1 MNRLLIIGLILSCVS
16 FSYGQADTVDAGSSV
31 VVTGTGTRTI
41 VTPTKISELP
51 DVVENDQPKPLV
63 KYTVV
68 TKKIDVSFEPK
79 PIAPANLKVA
89 EPLEKL
95 YAGYLKAGMGNY
107 LMPKVDFYY
116 GSTRS
121 RKNNWGIRLNHFS
134 AGQGPDDVGFSGFS
148 ENEAQFN
155 YKHFLAHHT
164 LKFDVGYK
172 RDVNYFYGFDLTD
185 SLFAN
190 FKDAKDK
197 IKAINNLIQFS
208 AELESQYKDSS
219 MVNHVVGLDY
229 YHLKGNFSNRENQF
243 VLDGTVQ
250 KYFGKELGKL
260 DFALDYND
268 YSYQKFEDLDT
279 NQLVSSLSTAN
290 FNTLQNNVLFKLNP
304 SINSLRGNFKARIG
318 ASLQVD
324 SRLGTVHVFPD
335 VEVKYS
341 MFNDMFIPY
350 IGATGNVQ
358 RNSYRSFFEE
368 NPFVSSGFEL
378 RNTVQRYEVY
388 GGIRGSF
395 SSTMSFNL
403 TMSQGKY
410 SNMPLFF
417 SDTTISSQNKFGV
430 LYDDAS
436 IVKVGGQLSYRK
448 LEKLKVYVRGDYTS
462 YKMTNEAFAWHLPS
476 VKVSVGGVYDLADK
490 LIVKADL
497 FFIGGRKA
505 KSLVPVTGVEAIEQ
519 IEESVVT
526 GTYYPVDM
534 KAIFDANLG
543 VEYRLTDKVSAFINV
558 NNLTTKKYQ
567 EWLRFPT
574 QSINVM
580 FGGTVRF

>member
-1 MNRLLIIGLILSCVS
+1 LIICLLI
-16 FSYGQADTVDAGSSV
+16 SSV
-31 VVTGTGTRTI
+31 SYSFGQVDSVDLGSTVTVIGPGNRTI

-51 DVVENDQPKPLV
+51 DVVENDQPKPLI

-148 ENEAQFN
+148 ENAAQFN

-164 LKFDVGYK
+164 LKFDVDYS

-185 SLFAN
+185 SIFAN
-190 FKDAKDK
+190 FKDAKDE
-197 IKAINNLIQFS
+197 IKAIYNLIQFKS
-208 AELESQYKDSS
+208 ELESQYKDSS
-219 MVNHVVGLDY
+219 RVNHVVGLDY
-229 YHLKGNFSNRENQF
+229 YHLKGNYSNRENQF
-243 VLDGTVQ
+243 VLDGSVQ

-260 DFALDYND
+260 DFELDYND
-268 YSYQKFEDLDT
+268 YSYQKFDAIDS
-279 NQLVSSLSTAN
+279 NQIVSGLSVSN
-290 FNTLQNNVLFKLNP
+290 FNTLQNNVLFKLSP
-304 SINSLRGNFKARIG
+304 SINALRKNLKAKIG

-324 SRLGTVHVFPD
+324 SRLGTVHIFPD

-341 MFNDMFIPY
+341 MFNNMFIPY
-350 IGATGNVQ
+350 IGITGDVK
-358 RNSYRSFFEE
+358 RNSYRSFSSE
-368 NPFVSSGFEL
+368 NPFVSSAFEL
-378 RNTVQRYEVY
+378 RNTAQRYEVY

-395 SSTMSFNL
+395 SSSMSFNL
-403 TMSQGKY
+403 TMSQAKY
-410 SNMPLFF
+410 TDMPLYF
-417 SDTTISSQNKFGV
+417 SDTSISLQNKFGII
-430 LYDDAS
+430 YDDANVLK
-436 IVKVGGQLSYRK
+436 IGGQLSYRK
-448 LEKLKVYVRGDYTS
+448 LEKLKMYVRGDYTS
-462 YKMTNEAFAWHLPS
+462 YKMENEAFAWHLPS
-476 VKVSVGGVYDLADK
+476 IKLSVGGVYDIADK

-497 FFIGGRKA
+497 YFIGNRKA
-505 KSLVPVTGVEAIEQ
+505 KSLVPVTGVDPVEVL
-519 IEESVVT
+519 EESVVT
-526 GTYYPVDM
+526 STYYPVEM

-543 VEYRLTDKVSAFINV
+543 VEYRLTEKVSAFCNV

-567 EWLRFPT
+567 EWLRYPT

-580 FGGTVRF
+580 FGGTIRF